1 MDVVKKEGQGTQSEE
16 VRPESPAESE
26 PSSDRELVD
35 FLMSPAGY
43 GLMGQ
48 RQQARDA
55 VDLIKTAV
63 DASPTGIAIVG
74 VRGADEKAG
83 FGKFDFQNPEPFDH
97 VLIAYRVYNE
107 KEDRYE
113 YRIAEMM
120 PGDAPDP
127 DKSTSRLFGSP
138 SNPGTLEDTGRSWHS
153 FVAIPVTLTP
163 EQDALLRGS
172 VEKNLAGGNTYSF
185 FSWQGDTCASGARKV
200 LIDAKIWD
208 WKEQDFLARLE
219 ELGINI
225 VQPGT
230 VMEWAAQRGGIIYD
244 SRIYTRTAS
253 DPPPEQGEKTTQIP
267 EGQPAADGKSVG
279 KEGAEKETYINFKE
293 MLQDGWG
300 KFSENFPDAAD
311 YFGKFILELA
321 GKEELFGAVYD
332 VKFGMPD
339 VVLPKAIA
347 QEALQAWWDDF
358 CEAFPEAAE
367 ALAKHLIETYGEPAP
382 FGSYSFQLK
391 AAIPI
396 MLDKLAQPTPD
407 GQAGSSPAQPAGV
420 HEETANAPDTEGGHI
435 GEVSAMAKAELS
447 STEGAHIGDVSV
459 MAKAELGGSV
469 MANAELSSN
478 PALDGQPEPLHT
490 ASASVGPDDGFSFS
504 LFAKP
509 GVPAEVAKEAMPAGQ
524 FSPQD
529 PGAGTPAGESALPDA
544 ASVDVGNAAPNKEP
558 VVHQGDLA
566 P

>member
-1 MDVVKKEGQGTQSEE
+1 
-16 VRPESPAESE
+16 
-26 PSSDRELVD
+26 
-35 FLMSPAGY
+35 
-43 GLMGQ
+43 
-48 RQQARDA
+48 
-55 VDLIKTAV
+55 
-63 DASPTGIAIVG
+63 
-74 VRGADEKAG
+74 
-83 FGKFDFQNPEPFDH
+83 
-97 VLIAYRVYNE
+97 
-107 KEDRYE
+107 
-113 YRIAEMM
+113 
-120 PGDAPDP
+120 
-127 DKSTSRLFGSP
+127 
-138 SNPGTLEDTGRSWHS
+138 
-153 FVAIPVTLTP
+153 
-163 EQDALLRGS
+163 
-172 VEKNLAGGNTYSF
+172 
-185 FSWQGDTCASGARKV
+185 
-200 LIDAKIWD
+200 
-208 WKEQDFLARLE
+208 
-219 ELGINI
+219 
-225 VQPGT
+225 
-230 VMEWAAQRGGIIYD
+230 
-244 SRIYTRTAS
+244 
-253 DPPPEQGEKTTQIP
+253 
-267 EGQPAADGKSVG
+267 
-279 KEGAEKETYINFKE
+279 
-293 MLQDGWG
+293 
-300 KFSENFPDAAD
+300 
-311 YFGKFILELA
+311 LELA

-529 PGAGTPAGESALPDA
+529 PGSGTPAGESALPDA